1 MHLNIT
7 HTPDK
12 PETDSLLH
20 VGWGN
25 CRRNKSEKWNS
36 SLHLTLMSLGKLLRR
51 WLFKLH
57 LPLHLATLNSCQPV
71 WLLAGIKTWG
81 DLDDLVYNNII
92 WLTLEHFFLCLQLPK
107 AVYAVCLQIWVNMSR
122 THSLLAA
129 SSLLPALSLSL
140 ALRHHLSLVR
150 RLLRCKV
157 CYIIAQSVADAG
169 VSWYSAFSS
178 PLLLSILNVF
188 SFHLRLILSY
198 SLPSTYKYFL
208 HIFNQLP
215 IHTSSETIFWIPSKY
230 DVNTNWIQ
238 I

>member
-1 MHLNIT
+1 MVNVYGSICPRSLNIIEMSVLVFLSSWNANIAYTHDCHKLFARHLTLMHLNIT

-12 PETDSLLH
+12 PETDSLFTYC
-20 VGWGN
+20 GGN

-36 SLHLTLMSLGKLLRR
+36 SSHLTLISLGKLLRR

-81 DLDDLVYNNII
+81 DLGDLVYNNII
-92 WLTLEHFFLCLQLPK
+92 WLTLEHFLFLCLQLPK

-122 THSLLAA
+122 THSLLAS
-129 SSLLPALSLSL
+129 SSLSLAVSL

-169 VSWYSAFSS
+169 VSP
-178 PLLLSILNVF
+178 PLFLSILNAF
-188 SFHLRLILSY
+188 SSHLRLTLS
-198 SLPSTYKYFL
+198 
-208 HIFNQLP
+208 
-215 IHTSSETIFWIPSKY
+215 
-230 DVNTNWIQ
+230 
-238 I
+238 